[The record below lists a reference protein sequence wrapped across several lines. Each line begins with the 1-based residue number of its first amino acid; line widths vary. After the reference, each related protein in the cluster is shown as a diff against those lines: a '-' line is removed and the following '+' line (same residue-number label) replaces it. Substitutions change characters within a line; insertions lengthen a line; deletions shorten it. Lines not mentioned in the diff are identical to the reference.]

1 MSGSTSTTAPVGCSR
16 RRPATFFPPGRE
28 FVALWRYLVSHCRDG
43 ALDDTCSCLSRKV
56 SRYAGAPCRPG
67 RTRICLDVFHELGLL
82 SLIEHQRQLH
92 IHLTSD
98 GRKVN
103 LDESVIIRKLKQRKA
118 GE

>member
-1 MSGSTSTTAPVGCSR
+1 MSGSIQHYRAGGLQPEEAGDLLPSR
-16 RRPATFFPPGRE
+16 RDLWPCGVISSATVGT
-28 FVALWRYLVSHCRDG
+28 A